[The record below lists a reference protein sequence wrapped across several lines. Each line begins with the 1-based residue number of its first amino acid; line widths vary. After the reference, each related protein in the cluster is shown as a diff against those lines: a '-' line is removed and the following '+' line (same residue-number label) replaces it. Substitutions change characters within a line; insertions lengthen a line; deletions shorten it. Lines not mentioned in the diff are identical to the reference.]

1 MGFRFA
7 SLGSGSRGNATVI
20 EAGSTTVLVDCG
32 FAAREL
38 VSRCAG
44 LGVDPAGLSAI
55 LVTHEHGD
63 HMRGVG
69 ALARRFGIPVWMT
82 HGTWHAADFG
92 AISELNLFS
101 GHASEFSIGELQIR
115 PVPVPHDAREPIQ
128 FVFASAGLRLG
139 LLTDLGSITP
149 RVVESFDGVDALLL
163 ECNHDPRMLALGP
176 YPPSLQA
183 RVGGHYG
190 HLNNDQAA
198 DFLRRIDHRR
208 LRHLVAGHLSEKNN
222 SPELAREAL
231 GSVSQELTS
240 CLSLLEQD
248 GASDWYV
255 LGPVHTI

>member
-20 EAGSTTVLVDCG
+20 EAGSTAVLVDCG

-38 VSRCAG
+38 VSRCEG
-44 LGVDPAGLSAI
+44 LGVDPGELSAI

-92 AISELNLFS
+92 AISDLNLFS
-101 GHASEFSIGELQIR
+101 GHAPDFSIGELQVS

-128 FVFASAGLRLG
+128 FVFSFADMRLG
-139 LLTDLGSITP
+139 LLTDLGNITP
-149 RVVESFDGVDALLL
+149 RVVERFDALDALLL
-163 ECNHDPRMLALGP
+163 ECNHDQGMLAVGP

-190 HLNNDQAA
+190 HLNNAQAA
-198 DFLRRIDHRR
+198 DFLRRIDHGR

-231 GSVSQELTS
+231 SSVSADLS
-240 CLSLLEQD
+240 GCLSLLNQD
-248 GASDWYV
+248 QASGWFA
-255 LGPVHTI
+255 IAS

>member
-1 MGFRFA
+1 MSFRFA
-7 SLGSGSRGNATVI
+7 SLGSGSRGNATLV
-20 EAGSTTVLVDCG
+20 EAGSTSVLIDCG

-38 VSRCAG
+38 VTRCQI
-44 LGVDPAGLSAI
+44 LDFDPGALSAI

-82 HGTWHAADFG
+82 HGTWRAADFG
-92 AISELNLFS
+92 AIASLNLFS
-101 GHASEFSIGELQIR
+101 GHAGEFAVGELRVR

-128 FVFASAGLRLG
+128 YVFAFGDLRLG

-149 RVVESFDGVDALLL
+149 RVLESFDGVDALLL
-163 ECNHDPRMLALGP
+163 ECNHDPDMLATGP
-176 YPPSLQA
+176 YPASLRA

-190 HLNNDQAA
+190 HLNNGQAA

-208 LRHLVAGHLSEKNN
+208 LRHLVAAHLSEKNN

-231 GSVSQELTS
+231 TSVSS
-240 CLSLLEQD
+240 GVRDCLSLLVQD
-248 GASDWYV
+248 QASDWFAIT
-255 LGPVHTI
+255 P